1 MSETDPAS
9 PTEEGAPSVGNT
21 LGLVLRQQQSQLYL
35 DISRR
40 VISPGFRLVDFE
52 CEVREGHRA
61 LASGS
66 ELDVRLLRNHGTRTN
81 RVSIV
86 CDVRALQRFVRATL
100 EGQSLGEVAVTRA
113 ELALPLMYSTV
124 FAALAVSRAHR
135 MTPKPSFAR
144 NSAASLPMPS
154 VAPVTQQVEVLGS
167 SAKSAGESAER
178 ASPSSATRLTP
189 LRSSSRARSAV

>member
-21 LGLVLRQQQSQLYL
+21 LGLVLRQLQSQLYL

-113 ELALPLMYSTV
+113 ELALTPRAPEATDSTADAPTPPLPTGVLTLEVRDARQRWGVVGISFGIRCDQGLSLHRVQVAV
-124 FAALAVSRAHR
+124 FGPAIISRA
-135 MTPKPSFAR
+135 
-144 NSAASLPMPS
+144 
-154 VAPVTQQVEVLGS
+154 EV
-167 SAKSAGESAER
+167 
-178 ASPSSATRLTP
+178 
-189 LRSSSRARSAV
+189 